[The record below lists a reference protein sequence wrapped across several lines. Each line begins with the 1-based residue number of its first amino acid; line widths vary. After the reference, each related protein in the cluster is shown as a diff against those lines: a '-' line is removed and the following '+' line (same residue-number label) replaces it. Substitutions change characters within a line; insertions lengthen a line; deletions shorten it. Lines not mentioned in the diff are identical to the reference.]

1 MVPNFLV
8 ENSYNNISKADIYNS
23 LILISEFMK
32 KIFLFLIVL
41 IFQYPDLI
49 LLTTLNNYLRILSK

>member
-32 KIFLFLIVL
+32 KNIFI
-41 IFQYPDLI
+41 PNS
-49 LLTTLNNYLRILSK
+49 LNFPVSRLNFINNFK